1 MYFSYTD
8 EEIEYLKK
16 RDKKLAAAI
25 EIIGPIRREAEPE
38 IFPALVHHIVGQ
50 QISGAAQR
58 AVWARV
64 REGLGEVT
72 PENILAR
79 GAADVMSF
87 GLSAR
92 KADYIFDLARRAA
105 SGEFDA
111 EALREMNDA
120 DAAEYLCRLRG
131 IGLWTAEMLL
141 TFTLQRR
148 DVLSFG
154 DFGIRRGLRMLYRH
168 KEVDR
173 ELFERYRR
181 RYSPCGTLAA
191 MYIWEI
197 AGGAL
202 PGVTDPAAADKKP
215 RAAKGPRESKKR
227 S

>member
-1 MYFSYTD
+1 M
-8 EEIEYLKK
+8 
-16 RDKKLAAAI
+16 
-25 EIIGPIRREAEPE
+25 P
-38 IFPALVHHIVGQ
+38 
-50 QISGAAQR
+50 
-58 AVWARV
+58 
-64 REGLGEVT
+64 
-72 PENILAR
+72 
-79 GAADVMSF
+79 F

-111 EALREMNDA
+111 EALRVMSDEE
-120 DAAEYLCRLRG
+120 AAEYLCRLRG
-131 IGLWTAEMLL
+131 VGLWTAEMLL

-168 KEVDR
+168 REIDR
-173 ELFERYRR
+173 ERFERYRR

-191 MYIWEI
+191 MYLWEI

-202 PGVTDPAAADKKP
+202 PGAADPAAAEKKP
-215 RAAKGPRESKKR
+215 RAAKSAERRKKG

>member
-64 REGLGEVT
+64 RKGLGEVT

-79 GAADVMSF
+79 GAVGVMSF

-173 ELFERYRR
+173 ERFERYRR

-202 PGVTDPAAADKKP
+202 PGVSDPAAADKKP
-215 RAAKGPRESKKR
+215 RAAKGPLESKKR